1 MKHSK
6 QIISVLGFLLLIAC
20 VKEVPPL
27 SVAEFMEKPR
37 QLEATMVRCAQ
48 NRSEMKYDA
57 ECMNAREAVN
67 HLASTDEPDRR
78 QKMEAQSERKR
89 QALRRNQEAAADA
102 RRRTLE
108 AQRAREEAE
117 YLGLFEQLPPAV
129 NSTQTPQ
136 PPQQNGQQLPQV
148 PPADVAPAAPQVQQS
163 APQPQAEESVP
174 VTEPQDEAPVG
185 SDLNAIREELRR
197 RKDQPE

>member
-20 VKEVPPL
+20 AEEVPPL
-27 SVAEFMEKPR
+27 SVTEFMEKPR

-57 ECMNAREAVN
+57 GCMNAREAVN
-67 HLASTDEPDRR
+67 RLASTEEPDRR
-78 QKMEAQSERKR
+78 QAMEAQSERKR
-89 QALRRNQEAAADA
+89 RALRRNQEAAADA

-117 YLGLFEQLPPAV
+117 YLGLFEQLPSAAD
-129 NSTQTPQ
+129 STQPS
-136 PPQQNGQQLPQV
+136 QQNGQQL

-163 APQPQAEESVP
+163 APQPQESVP
-174 VTEPQDEAPVG
+174 VIEPQDEAPVG